1 MTLSPSDLVLYAV
14 ALLILFLTPGP
25 VWRALMARAVSG
37 GFAAAW
43 PLALGVAIGDMVWP
57 FLAVMGVSWVVS
69 ELSGAM
75 TVLRF
80 VACGMFLWLGV
91 GIWRNADTPPSG
103 DNRLTRPGRRAGFV
117 AGVVVILGN
126 PKAILFYM
134 GVLPG
139 FFDLASVTA
148 VDIAAIVALSMAV
161 PLVGNVFFALLVG
174 RLRDVLATPST
185 IGTLNRSAAVLLI
198 GVGILIPFT

>member
-1 MTLSPSDLVLYAV
+1 
-14 ALLILFLTPGP
+14 
-25 VWRALMARAVSG
+25 
-37 GFAAAW
+37 
-43 PLALGVAIGDMVWP
+43 
-57 FLAVMGVSWVVS
+57 
-69 ELSGAM
+69 
-75 TVLRF
+75 
-80 VACGMFLWLGV
+80 
-91 GIWRNADTPPSG
+91 
-103 DNRLTRPGRRAGFV
+103 
-117 AGVVVILGN
+117 
-126 PKAILFYM
+126 M